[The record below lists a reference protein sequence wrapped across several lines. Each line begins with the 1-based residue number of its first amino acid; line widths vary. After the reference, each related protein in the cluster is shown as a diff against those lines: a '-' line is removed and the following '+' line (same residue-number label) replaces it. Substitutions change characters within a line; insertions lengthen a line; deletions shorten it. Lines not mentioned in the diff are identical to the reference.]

1 VRIAIDA
8 TSVPR
13 QRAGAGTYIYN
24 LVQALAQVDRD
35 NTYFVFAK
43 PETFDARDL
52 ERDGFR
58 LVPVRLPSRLARMLW
73 EQATLPVHLR
83 RLNVDVLHSPH
94 YTTPLAPGPWRRVV
108 TFHDVTFFL
117 LPGRYPVLRRL
128 YFQGASRAGA
138 RLADLVIAVSE
149 TVKSDLVRHL
159 SLPAET
165 VRVVPLAP
173 GAGFRPLDDSARM
186 EAVRERYGLPLRFI
200 LNVGTLEPGK
210 NQATLVRAFHRL
222 KAQGLEQGLVIAGQ
236 RGWMYEKLF
245 RLVDDLGLREDLRF
259 VGYLPDDDLAAVYSM
274 ADLFVFPS
282 LYEGFGLPPLEAMAC
297 GLPVVAS
304 SAPAL
309 AEVLDGAALLVD
321 ARDVSAL
328 ADASARALRDRRLRS
343 RLRRQGLERAS
354 QFSWQRTARGTVAA
368 YEAAQSSG
376 RG

>member
-13 QRAGAGTYIYN
+13 QRAGAGTYICN
-24 LVQALAQVDRD
+24 LVQALAQVDRE

-43 PETFDARDL
+43 RETFDGRSL
-52 ERDGFR
+52 QRDGFR
-58 LVPVRLPSRLARMLW
+58 LVPVRLTSRLARMLW
-73 EQATLPVHLR
+73 EQAMLPLQLS
-83 RLNVDVLHSPH
+83 RLGVDVLHSPH
-94 YTTPLAPGPWRRVV
+94 YTTPLASAGWRRVV

-117 LPGRYPVLRRL
+117 LPRRYPVLRRL

-138 RLADLVIAVSE
+138 RLADLAIAVSE
-149 TVKSDLVRHL
+149 TVKGDVVRHL
-159 SLPAET
+159 GLPAEK
-165 VRVVPLAP
+165 VRAVPLAP
-173 GAGFRPLDDSARM
+173 APGFHPLEDSARM
-186 EAVRERYGLPLRFI
+186 EAVRERYGLPPSFI

-222 KAQGLEQGLVIAGQ
+222 KQQGVEQGLVIAGQ
-236 RGWMYEKLF
+236 KGWMYEKLF
-245 RLVDDLGLREDLRF
+245 RLVDGLGLRDEVRF
-259 VGYLPDDDLAAVYSM
+259 VGHLPEDDLAAVYNM

-304 SAPAL
+304 RAPAL

-321 ARDVSAL
+321 ACDVSAL
-328 ADASARALRDRRLRS
+328 AEASAKALGDKRLRS
-343 RLRRQGLERAS
+343 RLRKQGLERAS
-354 QFSWQRTARGTVAA
+354 RFSWQRTARGTVTA
-368 YEAAQSSG
+368 YEAALSST

>member
-24 LVQALAQVDRD
+24 LVQTLAQVDRD

-43 PETFDARDL
+43 PETFDGRALQGD
-52 ERDGFR
+52 DFR

-73 EQATLPVHLR
+73 EQVMLPLHLR
-83 RLNVDVLHSPH
+83 RLGVDVLHSPH
-94 YTTPLAPGPWRRVV
+94 YTTPLASAGWRRVV
-108 TFHDVTFFL
+108 TIHDVTFFL
-117 LPGRYPVLRRL
+117 LPRRYPVLRRL

-138 RLADLVIAVSE
+138 RLAALAIAVSE
-149 TVKSDLVRHL
+149 TVKGDVVRYL
-159 SLPAET
+159 GLPAER
-165 VRVVPLAP
+165 VRVVPLAAGP
-173 GAGFRPLDDSARM
+173 GFHPLEDSARM
-186 EAVRERYGLPLRFI
+186 EAVRDRYGLPPRFI
-200 LNVGTLEPGK
+200 LSVGTLEPGK
-210 NQATLVRAFHRL
+210 NQTTLVRAFHRL
-222 KAQGLEQGLVIAGQ
+222 KGKGLEQGLVIAGQ
-236 RGWMYEKLF
+236 KGWMYEKLF
-245 RLVDDLGLREDLRF
+245 RLVDGLGLRDEVRF
-259 VGYLPDDDLAAVYSM
+259 VGYVPADDLVAVYNM

-309 AEVLDGAALLVD
+309 AEVLNGAAILVTPSDVD
-321 ARDVSAL
+321 AL
-328 ADASARALRDRRLRS
+328 AEASARALGDRRLRS

-368 YEAAQSSG
+368 YEAALSSAKG
-376 RG
+376 